1 MNIYQNIFTN
11 NKKKTA
17 VLVDPEK
24 ITLAKA
30 EILAQKI
37 QNANVDMILVG
48 GSLVNQVIDDV
59 IVSLKK
65 QTSKPII
72 LFPGSVEQFSKKAD
86 GILLLSLISG
96 RNPEYLIGAHVRAAM
111 QIKNSNVEVIPTG
124 YILIDGGKTTAV
136 EYISNTMPMPN
147 DKPELVC
154 STALAGSQLGLK
166 AIYLE
171 AGSGAKIPVSEQ
183 IIQAVRKTIDIP
195 IIVGGGLRS
204 KENIQKAFD
213 AGADIVVIGTAIE
226 DNIEMLNLF
235 K

>member
-1 MNIYQNIFTN
+1 MNIYQNIFRN
-11 NKKKTA
+11 KKKKTA

-24 ITLAKA
+24 ITLEKA

-59 IVSLKK
+59 IDSLKK

-86 GILLLSLISG
+86 GLLLLSLISG

-171 AGSGAKIPVSEQ
+171 AGSGAKIPVSEK
-183 IIQAVRKTIDIP
+183 IIQSVRKTIDLP

-226 DNIEMLNLF
+226 DNLEMLKIF
-235 K
+235 E